1 MDNQIKTYY
10 IPNNSNIA
18 KGTIYT
24 LYKNNINNLNLE
36 SILYHSTS
44 HNQEAY
50 NKLLELTNL
59 STNIIN
65 ERNKNIQKFINEE
78 NNTIN
83 KLFQINKEKQE
94 LVKKLTKGKE
104 V

>member
-1 MDNQIKTYY
+1 MNNQIKTYY
-10 IPNNSNIA
+10 IPNNTNIA
-18 KGTIYT
+18 KGPIYT

-36 SILYHSTS
+36 SILPKTT
-44 HNQEAY
+44 NQEAY

-65 ERNKNIQKFINEE
+65 ERNKNIQNFINEE

-83 KLFQINKEKQE
+83 KLSQINKENQE
-94 LVKKLTKGKE
+94 LIKKLTKGKE
-104 V
+104 A

>member
-1 MDNQIKTYY
+1 MNNQIKTYY
-10 IPNNSNIA
+10 IPNNTNIA
-18 KGTIYT
+18 KGQIYT

-36 SILYHSTS
+36 SILPKTT
-44 HNQEAY
+44 NQEAY

-65 ERNKNIQKFINEE
+65 ERNKNIQNFINEE

-83 KLFQINKEKQE
+83 KLSQINKENQE
-94 LVKKLTKGKE
+94 LIKKLTKGKE